1 MKEPIFGGKNTTF
14 HPKHKEKNTKKRKN
28 AGIKAFFIKIM
39 STFAAQNEPT
49 I

>member
-1 MKEPIFGGKNTTF
+1 MKKPIFGGKSTTF
-14 HPKHKEKNTKKRKN
+14 HPKHKEKNTKKEN